1 MVGEEEPVAVPQ
13 LLELL
18 PDDAG
23 KEGPNLVIRMGNKTC
38 DRESTC
44 PSEGEVSARPPVNP
58 SI

>member
-23 KEGPNLVIRMGNKTC
+23 KEGPNLLNGNGNKTY
-38 DRESTC
+38 DRECTC